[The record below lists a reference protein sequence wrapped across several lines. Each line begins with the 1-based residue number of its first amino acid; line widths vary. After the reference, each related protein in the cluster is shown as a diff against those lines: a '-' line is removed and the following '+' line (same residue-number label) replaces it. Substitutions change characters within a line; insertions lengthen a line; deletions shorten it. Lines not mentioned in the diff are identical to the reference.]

1 MGIFE
6 IQAPDGKTYE
16 IDAPD
21 QATALNAW
29 QSHPASKGAAQPRGA
44 LEGALSPFTNYPST
58 YTGMKNDALGMMGE
72 GVEQAQ
78 RGTFSDAAIGAGKTA
93 LGGLGYV
100 TSPINAALRTF
111 AGQPIQE
118 NTGIPKEYTEF
129 AASMALPMPK
139 RIPGVGV
146 PAKTA
151 PSIEQ
156 LKDAARGGYQSSE
169 VTGLSVQP
177 RTVAEFAQATK
188 AKLLAEGGLDDVV
201 AKGTIDTLSK
211 LEKAPPGMIVTGQ
224 NLDSLRKT
232 LGHVA
237 EGRDPV
243 TRRPTADAIAA
254 RKAIDELDAFVPKIT
269 PKDTLAGNPS
279 AAAETWD
286 TARQNWGAAARA
298 ETIDQK
304 MIQAELRAAAANSGG
319 NVANTVRQRMA
330 DVLINPA
337 LKSGYSADELA
348 QMEQI
353 VRGTGAQNALRRA
366 GKFLGGG
373 GGLGSMA
380 TSGFGAGTAAVLGGG
395 PATVAAGATIL
406 PAIGYGLNALSNKLT
421 MRQIDALSEAVRSR
435 APLAKSMEDFGEKM
449 QAVETSRTTRNLSR
463 LAISAQNLSHNI
475 KDAGISISPADLFKA
490 LQGGASKAGADQ
502 NQQQ

>member
-1 MGIFE
+1 MAIFE
-6 IQAPDGKTYE
+6 IQAPDGNTYE

-21 QATALNAW
+21 QAAAVSAW
-29 QSHPASKGAAQPRGA
+29 SNHPASKASAPPAQQRTPA
-44 LEGALSPFTNYPST
+44 LEPFTNYPQVYS
-58 YTGMKNDALGMMGE
+58 GMNQDARNMMSE
-72 GVEQAQ
+72 GVDQAQ
-78 RGTFSDAAIGAGKTA
+78 QGTFKDAAIGAGKTA

-100 TSPINAALRTF
+100 TSPVNAALRTF
-111 AGQPIQE
+111 LGQPLQE
-118 NTGIPKEYTEF
+118 NTGIPKEYSEF
-129 AASMALPMPK
+129 AASLALPMPK
-139 RIPGVGV
+139 RVPSFGS

-151 PSIEQ
+151 PTIEQ
-156 LKDAARGGYQSSE
+156 LKDAARAGYQSPE
-169 VTGLSVQP
+169 VKGLAVKP
-177 RTVAEFAQATK
+177 TTVAEFAQATK

-201 AKGTIDTLSK
+201 AKGTIDVLSK
-211 LEKAPPGMIVTGQ
+211 LEKASPGMFVTGT

-232 LGHVA
+232 LGHLA

-243 TRRPTADAIAA
+243 TRRPTADAVAA
-254 RKAIDELDAFVPKIT
+254 RQAMNELDAFVPKIA
-269 PKDTLAGNPS
+269 PKDVVAGNPA

-304 MIQAELRAAAANSGG
+304 LIQAELRAAAANSGR

-337 LKSGYSADELA
+337 LKSGYSAEELA
-348 QMEQI
+348 QMETI
-353 VRGTGAQNALRRA
+353 VRGTGAQNALRST

-380 TSGFGAGTAAVLGGG
+380 SSGFGAGVGAAVGGSPVAAAIG
-395 PATVAAGATIL
+395 ATVL

-421 MRQIDALSEAVRSR
+421 LRQMESLSEAIRSR

-449 QAVETSRTTRNLSR
+449 QLAETSRTTRNLSR

-475 KDAGISISPADLFKA
+475 KDAGLSISPADLFKA
-490 LQGGASKAGADQ
+490 LQGPAKGGAETDK
-502 NQQQ
+502 